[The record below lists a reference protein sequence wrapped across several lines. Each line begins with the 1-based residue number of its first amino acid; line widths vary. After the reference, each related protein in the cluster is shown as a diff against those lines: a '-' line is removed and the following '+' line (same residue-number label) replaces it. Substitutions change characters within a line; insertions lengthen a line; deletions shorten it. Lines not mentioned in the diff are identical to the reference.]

1 MIVTIEELKKVSG
14 LSDIPT
20 DQLSTMSEGIEDF
33 IRRYTN
39 NPFTVR
45 NVTFNTPSING
56 KLATVSPLF
65 KAGDTALIS
74 NSDYNNGV
82 YVLIDTDGT
91 LNRELFDDSLNKI
104 TLVRYPP
111 AVKVG
116 VIKLLQ
122 YSAKMD
128 NKLGISSE
136 SLSRHSVSYAQPTS
150 DSVGGYPAHLM
161 SFLQPFMK
169 ARF

>member
-1 MIVTIEELKKVSG
+1 MIVTIDELKTISG
-14 LSDIPT
+14 LSDIPKE
-20 DQLSTMSEGIEDF
+20 QLSTMSEGIEDF

-39 NPFTVR
+39 NSFTV
-45 NVTFNTPSING
+45 
-56 KLATVSPLF
+56 
-65 KAGDTALIS
+65 LIS

-82 YVLIDTDGT
+82 YVLTDTDGT
-91 LNRELFDDSLNKI
+91 LDRELFDDSLNKI